1 MIAAVVPAYGAVTAT
16 QLRTGLDG
24 LLARD
29 KWPLQ
34 YYVLSE
40 LPITDR
46 GKISRSLLLDWIK
59 NHDARIQPLH

>member
-1 MIAAVVPAYGAVTAT
+1 VIAGVVPAYGAVTAT

-46 GKISRSLLLDWIK
+46 GKVSRMVLLDWIK
-59 NHDARIQPLH
+59 NHDSRAQPLG